1 MFFSEIRAQFFK
13 PLTSK
18 YREVM
23 VECLRLLYLRLYSA
37 LSDYGHAL
45 DREQVIDIFLE
56 ALARAPVLEGQEDES
71 LGRFR
76 SDREL
81 AGWILNQ
88 LIEHGWLERR
98 LDEATLQSSFGFT
111 RHGRLFTQPLVDT
124 DASRLRTRHRNTRN
138 TRNALEAFASQGEV
152 HDLLDAHE
160 YSERIISDFTDVI
173 AELDERKRQ
182 LVQEVEAQI
191 LVRKATEEFFEFME
205 KRFQPDIAIRLSAD
219 SVEKYREEILGL
231 IQNIKRKPREFK
243 ADAERAL
250 RRLMPDDLLP
260 PGQSYLFFV
269 LNSIE
274 NRLRN
279 ACDIML
285 PALRRSMQSF
295 TQRADIII
303 RQMSYLASQRHNNTV
318 ALCQALA
325 ELPPEEQDLWLMRA
339 GERMTGLR
347 LGLVDPGQV
356 RLQESRRSREVYTSL
371 DAPEDIDPDARKSLY
386 IQQLLDRAFSLT
398 DREMRRTLMEAL
410 GNGRRISTRH
420 IPIRTVRDLLTAAHA
435 IELGSEGGL
444 SSEYRFRIHP
454 LPARVSN
461 DYFEEADEFEIEFV
475 DCNDPT
481 LNQDENRRADSDH

>member
-1 MFFSEIRAQFFK
+1 MFFSDSRAQFFK

-23 VECLRLLYLRLYSA
+23 VECLRLLYLRLYST
-37 LSDYGHAL
+37 LSDYGHNL
-45 DREQVIDIFLE
+45 DREQLIDVFQE
-56 ALARAPVLEGQEDES
+56 ALTRAPVLEGQEDES

-88 LIEHGWLERR
+88 LVEYGWLERQ
-98 LDEATLQSSFGFT
+98 LDEATLQSTFGFT
-111 RHGRLFTQPLVDT
+111 RHGRLFTQPFVDT

-138 TRNALEAFASQGEV
+138 TRNALDAFAQQGEI
-152 HDLLDAHE
+152 HDLLDAFE

-182 LVQEVEAQI
+182 LVQEVEAQV
-191 LVRKATEEFFEFME
+191 LVQRATEEFFEFME

-219 SVEKYREEILGL
+219 SVEKYREDIVGL
-231 IQNIKRKPREFK
+231 VQAVKRKPKEFK

-250 RRLMPDDLLP
+250 RRVMPSDLLA

-269 LNSIE
+269 LDSIE
-274 NRLRN
+274 NRLRS

-303 RQMSYLASQRHNNTV
+303 RQMSYLTSQRHNNTV

-325 ELPPEEQDLWLMRA
+325 ELPADEQDQWLLKA
-339 GERMTGLR
+339 GERMTGVR
-347 LGLVDPGQV
+347 VGLIDPAHVQ
-356 RLQESRRSREVYTSL
+356 LQESRRQREVYTAVEVV
-371 DAPEDIDPDARKSLY
+371 DEIDQEGRKELY
-386 IQQLLDRAFSLT
+386 IQQLLDRAFTLT
-398 DREMRRTLMEAL
+398 NQEMRRTIVEAL

-420 IPIRTVRDLLTAAHA
+420 IPVRSVRDLLTAAHA
-435 IELGSEGGL
+435 IELGSDGGL
-444 SSEYRFRIHP
+444 SSEFRFRITP
-454 LPARVSN
+454 LAGVVNN
-461 DYFEEADEFEIEFV
+461 DYFDAADEFEIELV
-475 DCNDPT
+475 SSSDAAAST
-481 LNQDENRRADSDH
+481 DETQRADSDH